1 MMEHQKKDKRKHLVL
16 QCRYYKGE
24 EVCPFIWPFGIRFWS
39 WEKEWVD
46 ALVESWDNKKKIA
59 NDYLYLPELKPFTM
73 KDLDCVREK
82 AHSMKMPF
90 TLYLFFAVRFAQEY
104 GGGFKHEM
112 EENFDFTIVDS
123 LKHRTE

>member
-82 AHSMKMPF
+82 AHSMKMPSPYIYSLLF
-90 TLYLFFAVRFAQEY
+90 ALHKNMEGASSMKWKKTLILP
-104 GGGFKHEM
+104 
-112 EENFDFTIVDS
+112 
-123 LKHRTE
+123 